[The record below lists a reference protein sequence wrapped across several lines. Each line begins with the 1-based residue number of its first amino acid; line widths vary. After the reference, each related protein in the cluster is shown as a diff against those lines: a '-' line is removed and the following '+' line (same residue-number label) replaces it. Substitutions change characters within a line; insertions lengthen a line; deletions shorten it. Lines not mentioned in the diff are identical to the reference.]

1 MGLQTYNVPV
11 MAQLFQ
17 LYADKV
23 KSNPN
28 FSGSNVML
36 EGYSLG
42 AVKAVDPASTA
53 FAHRDDNILV

>member
-1 MGLQTYNVPV
+1 MSK
-11 MAQLFQ
+11 LFK
-17 LYADKV
+17 LYSDKV

-28 FSGSNVML
+28 FKDSNVML
-36 EGYSLG
+36 EGYSLE